1 MVHLLTYTHTNTQ
14 SCTRAECEQC
24 SIISSMAEMWLALSH
39 VQSLRSHMKASGIEG
54 QALLGSQA
62 TRKLFFTLF
71 SLFHA
76 SFFFTPQSK
85 IFPFSISCLSYTIFF
100 SLLLLSFYRPSCN
113 IVHLKSQDHWNVLSD
128 RWVDPGGWD
137 RPTWPIKEEIEV
149 RQTAS
154 KWCNNNLLKCNYNAI
169 AIDTFNDRMHMPMW
183 FPNYGPS

>member
-1 MVHLLTYTHTNTQ
+1 MSNHWEATWRLLVLKDKP
-14 SCTRAECEQC
+14 C
-24 SIISSMAEMWLALSH
+24 LAPMQQENCFSP
-39 VQSLRSHMKASGIEG
+39 
-54 QALLGSQA
+54 
-62 TRKLFFTLF
+62 FFTLSCQPF
-71 SLFHA
+71 FYTPIQNLSLLNFLCL
-76 SFFFTPQSK
+76 P
-85 IFPFSISCLSYTIFF
+85 FPSF
-100 SLLLLSFYRPSCN
+100 SLLLLSFSRPSCN